1 MQHKIWVLSEL
12 YFPEQTSTGY
22 ILTRIAE
29 ALAEEFDVSVI
40 TGPPTNFFK
49 PENAPK
55 YEERNNVKI
64 FRCQGTSFDK
74 DSLFG
79 RIVNIITRSAAIF
92 WKAFFLC
99 QKNDIILVVTN
110 PPLLPFVALLI
121 KFLKRCYF
129 VLLIHDVYP
138 EILVVTNIIK
148 PSSFIFQIGQIINRI
163 LYTQASIII
172 TLGRDMTKLVQ
183 DKLDEKNWKKIYCI
197 PNWADIDIVYP
208 TDRNN
213 NTLLKKLGLTN
224 KFVVLYAG
232 NIGLTHGIED
242 LVKAA
247 EIIKSNIK
255 YNIYFLISGFG
266 AKKEW
271 LIEYVNKKAI
281 KNIKVS
287 SFFVDRN
294 EQIITL
300 NAGDVALISFVANMA
315 GISVPSRMYNQMAA
329 GKPIIA
335 VTDDWS
341 ELAKV
346 VKEENIGW
354 VVQPGDIEGL
364 VKTLEFAAEH
374 PELLAEMGA
383 RAAKVA
389 QTKYTFAQTKQ
400 AYQQLFK
407 EIFNSRQKT

>member
-92 WKAFFLC
+92 WKAFFIC
-99 QKNDIILVVTN
+99 RKNEIILVVTN

-121 KFLKRCYF
+121 KLFKKCNF
-129 VLLIHDVYP
+129 ILLIHDVYP
-138 EILVVTNIIK
+138 EILVVTNLIK
-148 PSSFIFQIGQIINRI
+148 PSSFIFKIGKIINSI

-183 DKLDEKNWKKIYCI
+183 DKLYEKEWKKIYCI

-208 TDRNN
+208 TERNN

-247 EIIKSNIK
+247 EILSSNK
-255 YNIYFLISGFG
+255 NIYFLIIGFG

-271 LIEYVNKKAI
+271 LIEYVKNKGL
-281 KNIKVS
+281 KNIKIS
-287 SFFVDRN
+287 SFYRRN

-335 VTDDWS
+335 VTDDCS

>member
-22 ILTRIAE
+22 IITRIAE

-55 YEERNNVKI
+55 YEKRNNVTI

-74 DSLFG
+74 DSLLG
-79 RIVNIITRSAAIF
+79 RVVNLITRSAAIF
-92 WKAFFLC
+92 WKAFFNC
-99 QKNDIILVVTN
+99 RKNEVILVVTN

-121 KFLKRCYF
+121 KCLKGCKF

-138 EILVVTNIIK
+138 EILVATSIIK
-148 PSSFIFQIGQIINRI
+148 PSSFIFKIGQIINCI

-172 TLGRDMTKLVQ
+172 TIGRDMTKLVQ
-183 DKLDEKNWKKIYCI
+183 DKLGEKKLEKIYYI

-232 NIGLTHGIED
+232 NIGRTHGIED
-242 LVKAA
+242 LVKVA
-247 EIIKSNIK
+247 EILKFKCN
-255 YNIYFLISGFG
+255 NIYFLIIGFG

-271 LIEYVNKKAI
+271 LIKYVNKKDI
-281 KNIKVS
+281 INIIIS
-287 SFFVDRN
+287 DCFSRN
-294 EQIITL
+294 KQIINL

-364 VKTLEFAAEH
+364 VKTIEFAAEH
-374 PELLAEMGA
+374 PDLLAEMGA

-407 EIFNSRQKT
+407 EIFNFQQKG